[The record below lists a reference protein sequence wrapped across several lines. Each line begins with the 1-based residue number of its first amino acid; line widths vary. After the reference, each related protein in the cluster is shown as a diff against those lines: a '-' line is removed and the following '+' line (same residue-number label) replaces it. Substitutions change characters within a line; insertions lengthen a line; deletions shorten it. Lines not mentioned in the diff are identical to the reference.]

1 MSVTSVPKDLFA
13 EPGLK
18 QITVWARG
26 VVMNKDARDIVVA
39 LAEAAAREG
48 KYVQAWENYV
58 DLPDRV
64 YVPVRAYAR
73 ISTDPIESKYIY
85 ENETPDIVVLV
96 EETLVKGVPV
106 LKGLRRGGVLVVNT
120 SRSPEEILSFL
131 GDTGNLETLVTVDA
145 SSLSTAVTTL
155 SGAEG
160 ATDATGIGGGISAP
174 LVGAVVKATG
184 IVNLDNLAKVV
195 KNPEA
200 MRRGY
205 ELAKITKLEAKEA
218 VEEVAVTAAERLKQL
233 PFAGTVPSPV
243 SENEGMVTGN
253 WRMKRPVIDR
263 EMCTECYTCWIYCPD
278 SCITRTD
285 EGPVFNFKYCKGCGI
300 CVDVCPSGA
309 LTNVP
314 ELDFK
319 D

>member
-1 MSVTSVPKDLFA
+1 MSAPSNLFT

-39 LAEAAAREG
+39 LAEAAAKEG

-73 ISTDPIESKYIY
+73 ISTDPIESKYVY
-85 ENETPDIVVLV
+85 ENETPDIVILV

-106 LKGLRRGGVLVVNT
+106 LKGLRKGGVLVVNT
-120 SRSPEEILSFL
+120 SRPPEEILSFL

-160 ATDATGIGGGISAP
+160 ATDATGIGAGISAP
-174 LVGAVVKATG
+174 LVGAVVKATN
-184 IVNLDNLAKVV
+184 IVSLDNLAAVV

-205 ELAKITKLEAKEA
+205 ELAKITKLEVKGAMEEA
-218 VEEVAVTAAERLKQL
+218 AVSATERLKQL

-243 SENEGMVTGN
+243 SENEGMITGN
-253 WRMKRPVIDR
+253 WRTKRPVLDP
-263 EMCTECYTCWIYCPD
+263 EACTACDTCWIYCPD
-278 SCITRTD
+278 SCITRSD
-285 EGPVFNFKYCKGCGI
+285 QGPIFNLKYCKGCGI
-300 CVDVCPSGA
+300 CAEVCPSGA
-309 LTNVP
+309 ITEVP
-314 ELDFK
+314 ELNFRD
-319 D
+319 

>member
-1 MSVTSVPKDLFA
+1 
-13 EPGLK
+13 
-18 QITVWARG
+18 
-26 VVMNKDARDIVVA
+26 MNKDARDIVVA

-85 ENETPDIVVLV
+85 ENETPDIIILV

-106 LKGLRRGGVLVVNT
+106 LRGLRKGGVLVVNT
-120 SRSPEEILSFL
+120 RRSPEEILSFL

-160 ATDATGIGGGISAP
+160 ATDATGIGAGIAAP
-174 LVGAVVKATG
+174 LAGAVVKATG
-184 IVNLDNLAKVV
+184 IVSLENLAAVV

-205 ELAKITKLEAKEA
+205 ELARVTRLETKGAA
-218 VEEVAVTAAERLKQL
+218 QEVAVSAGELLKQL

-253 WRMKRPVIDR
+253 WRMQRPVLDQ
-263 EMCTECYTCWIYCPD
+263 EACTSCDTCWIYCPD

-285 EGPVFNFKYCKGCGI
+285 EGPTFNLKYCKGCGI
-300 CVDVCPSGA
+300 CEEVCPSGA
-309 LTNVP
+309 ISLVP
-314 ELDFK
+314 ELNFK